1 MCLCMCVFVRVC
13 VCTLVRVCMWALLS
27 EKKMTLWSL
36 RVHGENPDMGKTR
49 SSSSQTSQIAHRHTT
64 MQWLTVCMT
73 CLVGAC
79 RGLWAPTSQS
89 PRCAEWWTRTP
100 VAQPCS
106 ATLTSTAWSSSPTRR
121 SARTSATGAWWMT
134 WGRWTGRA
142 MLLKEVSE
150 GTGKIG
156 CVGGGRGGMVDDM
169 RKVDWQS
176 DAAEGG
182 EWRNWQDW
190 VCGWVCVWGGGG
202 WWTTWGRWTGR
213 VVLIRPAGWLISQ
226 LTLSIWGSSQYP
238 PPVDMPCWGWSH
250 RHWTGSWPV
259 KDDYCYWFC
268 PSGRQWTYQT
278 CTEFGYY
285 QTSDS
290 KGQPFGFKFPLEFFI
305 KQCQDIYNP
314 KFNADLISRGI
325 NRTNTNYGGYGIKV
339 TNVVFPNG
347 SVDPWHALGIVKDLS
362 PDATAIFIDGE
373 WMADF
378 PVRDFSVS
386 RLIPSIEEQQGLFL
400 RREIWPKCVKI
411 LSTHA
416 HTHTHSLSVSP
427 IIIHKFSIVLF
438 PNERAQRACSHVYI
452 IYTIYIY

>member
-13 VCTLVRVCMWALLS
+13 VCTLVHVCMWALLS

-36 RVHGENPDMGKTR
+36 RVHGENPDLGKTR
-49 SSSSQTSQIAHRHTT
+49 SSSSQTSQTAHRHTT

-100 VAQPCS
+100 VAQRCS
-106 ATLTSTAWSSSPTRR
+106 ATPMSTAWSSSPTRR

-156 CVGGGRGGMVDDM
+156 CVGVWGGGMVDDM

-182 EWRNWQDW
+182 EWRNWKD
-190 VCGWVCVWGGGG
+190 CVCVGGEGGMVDDMRKVDWKSGAYSSSKLAYFTANPQYLGVFPISTTCGHALLGMVTPSLNWKLTCQGRLLLLILSFRSSVDVSDVHRVWLLPDLWLQGTAFWLQVSLGVLHQTVPGHLQSQVQRWPHQPRHQPHKHKLWGLRDQGHKCGVPQWLGGSLACIG
-202 WWTTWGRWTGR
+202 DSEGPESWCHSNFHRWWVNVCFSCQRFFCRKTNSIYWGAAG
-213 VVLIRPAGWLISQ
+213 VVLEKRN
-226 LTLSIWGSSQYP
+226 LTKMCENTFY
-238 PPVDMPCWGWSH
+238 
-250 RHWTGSWPV
+250 
-259 KDDYCYWFC
+259 
-268 PSGRQWTYQT
+268 T
-278 CTEFGYY
+278 C
-285 QTSDS
+285 
-290 KGQPFGFKFPLEFFI
+290 
-305 KQCQDIYNP
+305 
-314 KFNADLISRGI
+314 
-325 NRTNTNYGGYGIKV
+325 
-339 TNVVFPNG
+339 
-347 SVDPWHALGIVKDLS
+347 
-362 PDATAIFIDGE
+362 
-373 WMADF
+373 
-378 PVRDFSVS
+378 
-386 RLIPSIEEQQGLFL
+386 
-400 RREIWPKCVKI
+400 
-411 LSTHA
+411 
-416 HTHTHSLSVSP
+416 THTHSLSLSP